1 MGHDFTGI
9 LYSDS
14 IVFCF
19 VLLAVILSKA
29 VRRQDKRFQW
39 KVFIGVILTTMCFQL
54 SDLIWGLTETG
65 YLQLPAL
72 GNYVTNAVYYIMT
85 AFTAYLCFYYA
96 QLIMD
101 TDITRKKH
109 LRIISELPL
118 YIVIILVLLSYWTGW
133 IFYIDEN
140 NHYCRG
146 TYTMLHV
153 AVSYGYT
160 IVSLIQVIS
169 AALKKENFQKR
180 KEYLNILYFILMP
193 GLFCALQVCI
203 PGVPLVSM
211 GLTVGILL
219 VYMNTEEMLISID
232 VLTKLSNRN
241 QLYTYLGSKFR
252 SEQEKQGLY
261 LLLLDVDYFKTI
273 NDRYGHVE
281 GDIALKR
288 VADAMKLSCT
298 DRKSMLCR
306 YGGDEFIIVCEDM
319 LEEEIQQ
326 LCRDIAF
333 TLRQLNEKAQAAY
346 ELTVSIGYARCTHKI
361 SYIQDLIEAADQ
373 ELYKVKRAR

>member
-1 MGHDFTGI
+1 
-9 LYSDS
+9 
-14 IVFCF
+14 
-19 VLLAVILSKA
+19 
-29 VRRQDKRFQW
+29 
-39 KVFIGVILTTMCFQL
+39 
-54 SDLIWGLTETG
+54 
-65 YLQLPAL
+65 
-72 GNYVTNAVYYIMT
+72 
-85 AFTAYLCFYYA
+85 
-96 QLIMD
+96 
-101 TDITRKKH
+101 
-109 LRIISELPL
+109 
-118 YIVIILVLLSYWTGW
+118 
-133 IFYIDEN
+133 
-140 NHYCRG
+140 
-146 TYTMLHV
+146 
-153 AVSYGYT
+153 
-160 IVSLIQVIS
+160 
-169 AALKKENFQKR
+169 
-180 KEYLNILYFILMP
+180 
-193 GLFCALQVCI
+193 
-203 PGVPLVSM
+203 
-211 GLTVGILL
+211 
-219 VYMNTEEMLISID
+219 MLISID